1 MALTKELVADKIE
14 VIENNLIQVRTVTR
28 VLEDGNEVSS
38 SYHRVTLEPGQDLTG
53 QDPKVIAI
61 ADIIWTPEIVTEYV
75 TNLEA
80 ENNRVLNRGL
90 LLYLGRES

>member
-80 ENNRVLNRGL
+80 ENNRVLNR
-90 LLYLGRES
+90 E